1 MTFPSSLRHVS
12 MLTVAFLA
20 SGLFLLQ
27 GCSPS
32 AQNIPSG
39 VQTLSGALQPV
50 DLSLVRRGSHVLM
63 QDGKQIYYVESSAV
77 NLRQFEGMDV
87 VVKGSVEANS
97 DASYL
102 PVLVATEVKE
112 NVVPARDEEVSL
124 LDIKLKV
131 PLDWV
136 TQEFDD
142 GVSYSRTVAGP
153 SVLKLYKSTMAY
165 LPSGTPLVIGGER
178 AVRIQKAGSGSVL
191 LHVQHAKDFFTITYT
206 PESGMSD
213 VDLLRV
219 LKSIS
224 FTNKS
229 SSSSAG
235 SGAVVVPSGSGSQ
248 MGMPCG
254 GEAGILCPAGSYCG
268 ITDTATGIGHCVLLK
283 R

>member
-1 MTFPSSLRHVS
+1 MTLSHPIRYASL
-12 MLTVAFLA
+12 LTVAVLGAGFL
-20 SGLFLLQ
+20 LLQ
-27 GCSPS
+27 GCTPGG
-32 AQNIPSG
+32 QVIPSG

-50 DLSLVRRGSHVLM
+50 DLSLVRRGSHVLL

-77 NLRQFEGMDV
+77 NLRSYEGMDV
-87 VVKGSVEANS
+87 VVKGTVEKNS
-97 DASYL
+97 NDSYL

-112 NVVPARDEEVSL
+112 NIVPSREEDVSL
-124 LDIKLKV
+124 LNINLRI

-191 LHVQHAKDFFTITYT
+191 LHVQHGKDFFTISYT
-206 PESGMSD
+206 PEAGMTD

-219 LKSIS
+219 LKSIV

-229 SSSSAG
+229 SSSSG
-235 SGAVVVPSGSGSQ
+235 SGSVVVPSGSGSQ
-248 MGMPCG
+248 VGMPCG